1 MSDDPTRAWLRPR
14 LKEAPPEL
22 AAGIEA
28 LLDSAP
34 GLDLDDPVSALATV
48 ALEGLTQVSVGSG
61 ERGEA
66 LRLLAADAAL
76 TYAFEA
82 AAETGRSDELVRRV
96 GLQGELGVQLAGEA
110 TAGVRP
116 GPTESP

>member
-1 MSDDPTRAWLRPR
+1 MSEDPTRTWLRPR

-22 AAGIEA
+22 ASGIGA
-28 LLDSAP
+28 LLDSTP
-34 GLDLDDPVSALATV
+34 GLDFEDPVSALATA
-48 ALEGLTQVSVGSG
+48 ALEGLTQVSGGSG

-82 AAETGRSDELVRRV
+82 AAESGRSDELVRRV
-96 GLQGELGVQLAGEA
+96 GLEGELGVRLAAEA
-110 TAGVRP
+110 AVDVRT
-116 GPTESP
+116 GPTERP